1 MSYHDGIGIP
11 PLSETGC
18 VAAVGSTNLACG
30 RAGDSICAT
39 SDHPAAV
46 SPKPCIRKTRAVG
59 GGEERGPTVVGRGW
73 EGRGLAPS
81 RMEAAAEAEEEEEV
95 IARAAI
101 DGGREEWGE
110 NKLGKNPMRFW

>member
-1 MSYHDGIGIP
+1 M
-11 PLSETGC
+11 
-18 VAAVGSTNLACG
+18 
-30 RAGDSICAT
+30 
-39 SDHPAAV
+39 
-46 SPKPCIRKTRAVG
+46 
-59 GGEERGPTVVGRGW
+59 VGRGW